1 MAAGAAAGGTARG
14 AGGGCSTQKSSQSKF
29 TSWAIAQAEYE
40 TMIKKKLL
48 YSPGYQYDTILS
60 PRLVGAIYQREPPR
74 RVLGRSGIPRLP
86 ADEAGQL

>member
-14 AGGGCSTQKSSQSKF
+14 RKGGGRGCSTQKSSQSKF

-48 YSPGYQYDTILS
+48 YSPGYQYGTILS
-60 PRLVGAIYQREPPR
+60 PRLVGAI
-74 RVLGRSGIPRLP
+74 
-86 ADEAGQL
+86 